1 MVLITGK
8 RMNTQEKKKRIRP
21 LIDSMRYSR
30 ASQIRN
36 KLREYCPEM
45 EEQCWYVFE
54 GILIISTEMYIATHT
69 SCVID
74 INAKNYSRI
83 T

>member
-1 MVLITGK
+1 
-8 RMNTQEKKKRIRP
+8 MNTQDKESKKRVRS
-21 LIDSMRYSR
+21 LIDYMKGSR
-30 ASQIRN
+30 ASEIR
-36 KLREYCPEM
+36 KRLREYCPGM

-69 SCVID
+69 SRVID